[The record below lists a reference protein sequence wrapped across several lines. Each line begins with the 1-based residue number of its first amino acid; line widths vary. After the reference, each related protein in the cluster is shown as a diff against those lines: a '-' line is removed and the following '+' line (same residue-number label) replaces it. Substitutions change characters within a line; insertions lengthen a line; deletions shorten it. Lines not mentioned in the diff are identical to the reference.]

1 MPAEPRSCSC
11 PSKNTCAYIYSG
23 FLFLNGKFR
32 LKNIPV
38 GVSCFPPDT
47 DKTCPHYSPN
57 RVHCTGWCSHN
68 LEWLYGTFQAERGL
82 RPPILPALI
91 NTSHRQSAL
100 PPYPAQPSSL
110 THHSLSTCVRPAS
123 GLHLSP
129 PRASQ
134 PCPSKRATQAEKK

>member
-11 PSKNTCAYIYSG
+11 PSKNTSARIYRG

-32 LKNIPV
+32 QKKYTSWCQLF
-38 GVSCFPPDT
+38 SPDT
-47 DKTCPHYSPN
+47 DQTCPHYSPN
-57 RVHCTGWCSHN
+57 RVHCTGLCSHN
-68 LEWLYGTFQAERGL
+68 LEWLCGTFQAERGL